1 MASLL
6 GRRAY
11 RPPPVRGLFADRPK
25 PAPDVVM
32 FAVMAGLLA
41 LSTVMVYSATF
52 IRDAEGG
59 GGAFGAMTRQMIFAG
74 AGLGVFII
82 ASLIDYREYRRLLP
96 YIYGLTILGLI
107 VVLFFPPVKGANRW
121 IPLGAFQLQP
131 SEFAKVALV
140 VTLAGALAR
149 AREEGMRWRR
159 MGTAL
164 ALMVPPCLLIFI
176 QPDLGTMLSMMF
188 LTAGMLFAAGLSF
201 RQLAVLLAAGAGG
214 VAAVFRL
221 GLLQE
226 YQINRLSGFLDQS
239 VDLQGMNWNINQSKI
254 AIGSGQ
260 MFGRGLLEGTQTGLD
275 FVPSQTTD
283 FIFTAVAEQ
292 LGFFGGLAVLL
303 VYVFL
308 IWRILMIA
316 ASATDR
322 FGSLIAV
329 GMGSLL
335 AFHIFINIGM
345 TMGVAPVT
353 GLPLP
358 FMSVGGSA
366 IIAMSAGLGIVNSV
380 WRTRSPLPPELSR
393 RT

>member
-1 MASLL
+1 MAVL
-6 GRRAY
+6 GGKGGY
-11 RPPPVRGLFADRPK
+11 RPAPVRGLFADRPK
-25 PAPDVVM
+25 PAPDVAM
-32 FAVMAGLLA
+32 FVIMAGLLA
-41 LSTVMVYSATF
+41 LSAVMVYSATF

-74 AGLGVFII
+74 AGLTAFII
-82 ASLIDYREYRRLLP
+82 ASLVGYREYRRLLP
-96 YIYGLTILGLI
+96 YFYGLTVLGLI

-140 VTLAGALAR
+140 VVLAGVLAR

-159 MGTAL
+159 MGFAL
-164 ALMVPPCLLIFI
+164 ALVALPCFLIFI
-176 QPDLGTMLSMMF
+176 QPDLGTMLSVMF
-188 LTAGMLFAAGLSF
+188 LTTGMLFAAGLSF
-201 RQLAVLLAAGAGG
+201 RQLAALLAAGAAG
-214 VAAVFRL
+214 VAVVLRL
-221 GLLQE
+221 DLLQE
-226 YQINRLSGFLDQS
+226 YQVNRLSGFLDQS
-239 VDLQGMNWNINQSKI
+239 VDLQGLNWNINQSKI

-260 MFGRGLLEGTQTGLD
+260 LFGRGLLEGTQTGLD

-308 IWRILMIA
+308 IWRILMISA
-316 ASATDR
+316 ACSDR

-329 GMGSLL
+329 GMASLL
-335 AFHIFINIGM
+335 AFHVFINIGM

-380 WRTRSPLPPELSR
+380 WRTRSPLPPELAR
-393 RT
+393 EP